1 MQRIAGD
8 AGALYAEGVGPQYYP
23 GQTWVDF
30 NPYQVEAQR
39 LIGETAVSNDL
50 SPRAFETA
58 AGIMDYGGVSREGFD
73 AVAPVQDI
81 AAGARRI
88 GTEDHYLDWLST
100 QNPGL
105 TADTRGAVLQSI
117 SPVQNVA
124 SGANQITTGGMFGNV
139 YSNAGQPSASSGFL
153 GGLAQGAGGPSA
165 ASTFLGGVAAGGGP
179 TAADTFLGG
188 MASGPQ
194 GIDPN
199 LQLMLDDNAE
209 RIGNQVASKLSGSG
223 RYGQN
228 AAFADLLG
236 RNIAAANAPIVFQAN
251 EAARQRQLAATGQ
264 IDAARNARIA
274 QQLGAAGQIDT
285 SRLGL
290 GQHQIGAAGQIDQS
304 RLGLGGQQL
313 SAAQGATG
321 VEQQNLANQIGA
333 GQYLG
338 NLFQTAQN
346 QRFGQGL
353 AGLREWG
360 NAQASNIQNEMGAGL
375 NLANFY
381 QGAQDDAFRAALAA
395 PALAASRYAD
405 WDRLLD
411 LGGQIEARDAAILK
425 DAIDRFEFQN
435 QMPWNQLGMYGQQL
449 QGVNAGQTQTQ
460 IAERPQAP
468 LGQRLLGGAAGG
480 AALGS
485 IFGAPGALFGG
496 LGGGLLG
503 LWG

>member
-1 MQRIAGD
+1 MGSSNPQTTTTVNRVEIPAWLEPHMQRIAGD

-23 GQTWVDF
+23 GQTWIDF

-50 SPRAFETA
+50 SPRAFDTA
-58 AGIMDYGGVSREGFD
+58 AGIMDYGGVSRAGLD
-73 AVAPVQDI
+73 AVTPVHDV
-81 AAGARRI
+81 ASGARRI
-88 GTEDHYLDWLST
+88 GTEDHYLNWLST
-100 QNPGL
+100 QNPGVAQS
-105 TADTRGAVLQSI
+105 TWGAI
-117 SPVQNVA
+117 SPLQNVA
-124 SGANQITTGGMFGNV
+124 SGANQITTGEQ
-139 YSNAGQPSASSGFL
+139 YQNALNSIVP
-153 GGLAQGAGGPSA
+153 GGL
-165 ASTFLGGVAAGGGP
+165 P
-179 TAADTFLGG
+179 TAAQPALGAMSDIIAG
-188 MASGPQ
+188 NRAVNPNAYAGIFSQAQ
-194 GIDPN
+194 GGNPFF
-199 LQLMLDDNAE
+199 QQALDDQLE
-209 RIGNQVASKLSGSG
+209 RQADQINSQFSGSG
-223 RYGQN
+223 RYGSGAHTGVLADRLGEARTRALANQFNQDVQN
-228 AAFADLLG
+228 
-236 RNIAAANAPIVFQAN
+236 
-251 EAARQRQLAATGQ
+251 QLAAAGGLAGVQGQ
-264 IDAARNARIA
+264 NLAA
-274 QQLGAAGQIDT
+274 QQTAANSLFGALTGAQQQAFAQQMQGLAGLT
-285 SRLGL
+285 GT
-290 GQHQIGAAGQIDQS
+290 QS
-304 RLGLGGQQL
+304 
-313 SAAQGATG
+313 
-321 VEQQNLANQIGA
+321 QNLANQAGA

-360 NAQASNIQNEMGAGL
+360 NAQASNIQNELNTGL
-375 NLANFY
+375 NLGNFY

-411 LGGQIEARDAAILK
+411 LGGQIEARDAAMLK

-485 IFGAPGALFGG
+485 IFGAPGAVLGG